1 MGSPSEK
8 AMVSA
13 GGAFYFSGCVVGGAA
28 CGEDILN
35 LNNYNKNLTQNRGR
49 YSEKSLNVSKFSW
62 V

>member
-1 MGSPSEK
+1 
-8 AMVSA
+8 MVSA

-49 YSEKSLNVSKFSW
+49 YSEKSLNASKFSW